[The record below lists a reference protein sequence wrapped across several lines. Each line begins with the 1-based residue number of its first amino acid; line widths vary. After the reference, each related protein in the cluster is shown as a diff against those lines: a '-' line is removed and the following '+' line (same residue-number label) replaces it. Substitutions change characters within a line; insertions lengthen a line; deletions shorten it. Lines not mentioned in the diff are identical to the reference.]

1 MSHVMPEADG
11 QILRRC
17 CSLGEVD
24 VLPEKLE
31 EEYWELKRCCDR
43 IGVIPSHRELAMLG
57 FLQGYGK
64 PTKKELAP
72 PSIVDLWKAKK
83 VKHGD
88 EVKVEW
94 RNGIK
99 PATLKGV
106 VDREKVI
113 VQFEGEGT
121 EKTVPADKVSVA
133 A

>member
-1 MSHVMPEADG
+1 MHVMPETDA
-11 QILRRC
+11 QMLRRM

-24 VLPEKLE
+24 LIPEKLE
-31 EEYWELKRCCDR
+31 EEYWEYKRCCDR
-43 IGVIPSHRELAMLG
+43 IGLVISHRELATLC

-64 PTKKELAP
+64 PNKKELAP

-88 EVKVEW
+88 EVKVDW
-94 RNGIK
+94 RNSIK
-99 PATLKGV
+99 LAVLKGI

-113 VQFEGEGT
+113 VQFDGEGT